1 MNRSPLLFALPA
13 TVALAVLA
21 GCVPQPESTP
31 TPEPDGPVSYA
42 AVDGTG
48 SACSDEQPC
57 ALPEAIARA
66 EGGTVLLGSGD
77 YGDLELGGAV
87 QAVARTAE
95 VAIES
100 APGAQVS
107 LGKLTL
113 DLAAT
118 TWRGVTFT
126 GGVYLDTAA
135 AGTVLDDVRVDGS
148 GVFVH
153 AADVTIRDSVI
164 ENGTSIDGIQI
175 AGAQNVTVEGSVVRG
190 FRQGA
195 DSDVHSDCVQ
205 IFDSS
210 EIVLRGNY
218 FGNCDNAAV
227 IFSPGGGDGISDVL
241 VEANQIQGC
250 VVDTEQCSG
259 GTAFDLRDV
268 TDISDVVVRNNT
280 MLDGSVMV
288 DPLDGL
294 VFDRNIVD
302 YVSNC
307 AMPMTNSIVASWNT
321 GNCDRPDALD
331 RDGNRQGEVRVRDRQ
346 SGDLALVDP
355 QDATIDPSG
364 AGAPA
369 AAGFDGE
376 PLPADQA
383 GAGG

>member
-1 MNRSPLLFALPA
+1 MKNRSTLLFALPA
-13 TVALAVLA
+13 TLALAILA
-21 GCVPQPESTP
+21 GCVPSHPEP
-31 TPEPDGPVSYA
+31 TPEPDGPVSHA
-42 AVDGTG
+42 AVDGGG
-48 SACSDEQPC
+48 SACTEEQPC
-57 ALPEAIARA
+57 ALPDAIARA
-66 EGGTVLLGSGD
+66 EGGTVLLAGGD
-77 YGDLELGGAV
+77 YGDLELGGSG
-87 QAVARTAE
+87 QAMARTAE
-95 VAIES
+95 VAVEP
-100 APGAQVS
+100 APGAEVT

-126 GGVYLDTAA
+126 GGVYLDEAA
-135 AGTVLDDVRVDGS
+135 SGTVLQDVHVDGS

-153 AADVTIRDSVI
+153 AAEVTISGAVI

-175 AGAQNVTVEGSVVRG
+175 AGAQDVTVEETIVRG
-190 FRQGA
+190 FGQGD

-210 EIVLRGNY
+210 GIVLRGNY
-218 FGNCDNAAV
+218 FGNCDNAGV
-227 IFSPGGGDGISDVL
+227 IFSPGGDEGISDVL

-250 VVDTEQCSG
+250 VEESERCSG

-294 VFDRNIVD
+294 VFDRNIID
-302 YVSNC
+302 YASNC

-355 QDATIDPSG
+355 QDAAIDPSG

-369 AAGFDGE
+369 SAGFDGE

>member
-1 MNRSPLLFALPA
+1 MKRSSLLFALPA
-13 TVALAVLA
+13 ALVLTALA
-21 GCVPQPESTP
+21 GCVPQPEP
-31 TPEPDGPVSYA
+31 TPRPDGPVSYA
-42 AVDGTG
+42 AVDGGG
-48 SACSDEQPC
+48 SSCSEAQPC
-57 ALPEAIARA
+57 ALRDAVARA
-66 EGGTVLLGSGD
+66 DGGTVLLTAGE
-77 YGDLELGGAV
+77 YGDLELVGGSA
-87 QAVARTAE
+87 QAMARTEAVAVE
-95 VAIES
+95 P
-100 APGAQVS
+100 APGADVS

-126 GGVYLDTAA
+126 GGVYLDEAA
-135 AGTVLDDVRVDGS
+135 SGTVLDDVHVDGS

-153 AADVTIRDSVI
+153 ATDVVISDSVI

-190 FRQGA
+190 FTQGA

-210 EIVLRGNY
+210 GVVLRGNY
-218 FGNCDNAAV
+218 FGNCDNAGV
-227 IFSPGGGDGISDVL
+227 IFSPGGEGGISDVL

-250 VVDTEQCSG
+250 VVDTDQCSG

-288 DPLDGL
+288 DPLEGL
-294 VFDRNIVD
+294 VFDRNIID
-302 YVSNC
+302 YASNC

-369 AAGFDGE
+369 SAGFDGE

>member
-1 MNRSPLLFALPA
+1 MNHAVLRFALPM
-13 TVALAVLA
+13 TLGLAVLA
-21 GCVPQPESTP
+21 GCATP
-31 TPEPDGPVSYA
+31 VEPRDDSAGVTRYA
-42 AVDGTG
+42 AADGSG
-48 SACSDEQPC
+48 STCSADEPC
-57 ALPEAIARA
+57 AVGDAIARA
-66 EGGTVLLGSGD
+66 DGGTVLLAAGD
-77 YGDLELGGAV
+77 YGDLELAGGSS
-87 QAVARTAE
+87 QAVVRTDQ
-95 VAIES
+95 VALE
-100 APGAQVS
+100 PLDGAAVVV
-107 LGKLTL
+107 GKLTL
-113 DLAAT
+113 DLPAT

-126 GGVYLDTAA
+126 GGIYLDTAA
-135 AGTVLDDVRVDGS
+135 GGTVLDDIHVDGS

-153 AADVTIRDSVI
+153 AADVTISDSVI

-175 AGAQNVTVEGSVVRG
+175 AGARNVTIENSTVRG
-190 FRQGA
+190 FGQGPG
-195 DSDVHSDCVQ
+195 SDVHSDCVQ

-210 EIVLRGNY
+210 EVVLRGNY
-218 FGNCDNAAV
+218 LGNCDNAGL

-241 VEANQIQGC
+241 VEANRIQGC
-250 VVDTEQCSG
+250 IVETERCSG

-268 TDISDVVVRNNT
+268 TTITDVVVRNNT

-294 VFDRNIVD
+294 VFDRNIVG
-302 YVSNC
+302 YASNC

-321 GNCDRPDALD
+321 GNCDRPDALG

-355 QDATIDPSG
+355 QDATIEPTG

-369 AAGFDGE
+369 PAGFDGE

>member
-1 MNRSPLLFALPA
+1 MKRLSLFCVVPA
-13 TVALAVLA
+13 TLVLAVLA
-21 GCVPQPESTP
+21 GCVPHPEP
-31 TPEPDGPVSYA
+31 TPEPDGPVSHA
-42 AVDGTG
+42 AVDGAG
-48 SACSDEQPC
+48 SACSEAQPC
-57 ALPEAIARA
+57 ALRDAIAHA
-66 EGGTVLLGSGD
+66 EGGTVLLAAGE
-77 YGDLELGGAV
+77 YGDLELVGGSA
-87 QAVARTAE
+87 QAMARTEAVAVE
-95 VAIES
+95 P
-100 APGAQVS
+100 APGADVS

-118 TWRGVTFT
+118 TWRGVTIT
-126 GGVYLDTAA
+126 GGVYLDEAA
-135 AGTVLDDVRVDGS
+135 SGTVLDDVHVDGS

-153 AADVTIRDSVI
+153 AADVVISDSVI
-164 ENGTSIDGIQI
+164 ENGTSIDGVQI
-175 AGAQNVTVEGSVVRG
+175 AGAQNVTIEGSVVRG
-190 FRQGA
+190 FLQGS

-210 EIVLRGNY
+210 QIVLRGNY
-218 FGNCDNAAV
+218 FGNCDNAGV
-227 IFSPGGGDGISDVL
+227 IFSPGGGEGISDVL

-268 TDISDVVVRNNT
+268 TDIRDVVVRNNT

-288 DPLDGL
+288 DSLEGL
-294 VFDRNIVD
+294 VFDRNIID
-302 YVSNC
+302 YASNC

-346 SGDLALVDP
+346 SGDLAPVDP
-355 QDATIDPSG
+355 QDATIDPTG

-369 AAGFDGE
+369 PAGFDGE

>member
-1 MNRSPLLFALPA
+1 MNRSLLLFALPA
-13 TVALAVLA
+13 TLALTVLA
-21 GCVPQPESTP
+21 GCVPQPEP

-42 AVDGTG
+42 AVDGGG
-48 SACSDEQPC
+48 SSCSEQQPC
-57 ALPEAIARA
+57 SLSDAITRA
-66 EGGTVLLGSGD
+66 EGGTVLLAAGE
-77 YGDLELGGAV
+77 YGDLELVGGSA
-87 QAVARTAE
+87 QAMARTAE
-95 VAIES
+95 VAIEP
-100 APGAQVS
+100 APGAQVA

-113 DLAAT
+113 DLAGT

-126 GGVYLDTAA
+126 GGVYLDEAA
-135 AGTVLDDVRVDGS
+135 SSTVLDDVHVDGS

-153 AADVTIRDSVI
+153 AAGVVISDSVI

-175 AGAQNVTVEGSVVRG
+175 AGAQNVIVEGTIVRG
-190 FRQGA
+190 FGQGA

-210 EIVLRGNY
+210 EVVLRGNY
-218 FGNCDNAAV
+218 FGNCDNAGV
-227 IFSPGGGDGISDVL
+227 IFSPGGDEGISEVL

-250 VVDTEQCSG
+250 VVDTERCSG

-268 TDISDVVVRNNT
+268 TRISDVVVRNNT

-294 VFDRNIVD
+294 VFDRNIVG
-302 YVSNC
+302 YASNC

-321 GNCDRPDALD
+321 GTCDRPDALD

-364 AGAPA
+364 AAAPA
-369 AAGFDGE
+369 EAGFDGE

>member
-1 MNRSPLLFALPA
+1 MKRSALLFALPA
-13 TVALAVLA
+13 TLVLAVLA
-21 GCVPQPESTP
+21 GCAPHPEP
-31 TPEPDGPVSYA
+31 TPELDGPVSHA
-42 AVDGTG
+42 AVDGGG
-48 SACSDEQPC
+48 SSCSEEQPC
-57 ALPEAIARA
+57 ALPDAIARA
-66 EGGTVLLGSGD
+66 DGGTVLLAAGE
-77 YGDLELGGAV
+77 YGDLELGGGSA
-87 QAVARTAE
+87 QALARTEAVAVEPAEGAE
-95 VAIES
+95 VA
-100 APGAQVS
+100 

-113 DLAAT
+113 DLAGT

-126 GGVYLDTAA
+126 GGVYLDEAA
-135 AGTVLDDVRVDGS
+135 AGTVLDDVHVDGS

-175 AGAQNVTVEGSVVRG
+175 AGAQNVTVEGTVVRG
-190 FRQGA
+190 FGQGA

-210 EIVLRGNY
+210 GVVLRGNY

-227 IFSPGGGDGISDVL
+227 IFSPGGDEGISDVL

-250 VVDTEQCSG
+250 VVDTERCSG

-268 TDISDVVVRNNT
+268 TSITDVVVRNNT

-288 DPLDGL
+288 DQLDGL
-294 VFDRNIVD
+294 VFDRNIIE
-302 YVSNC
+302 YASNC

-355 QDATIDPSG
+355 QDAAIDPSG
-364 AGAPA
+364 AGVPA
-369 AAGFDGE
+369 SAGFDGE

>member
-1 MNRSPLLFALPA
+1 MKRSALLLALPGS
-13 TVALAVLA
+13 VLLAVLA
-21 GCVPQPESTP
+21 GCIPQPEPRT
-31 TPEPDGPVSYA
+31 EADGPVSYA
-42 AVDGTG
+42 AVDGGG
-48 SACSDEQPC
+48 SSCTEAEPC
-57 ALPEAIARA
+57 APTDAITRA
-66 EGGTVLLGSGD
+66 EGGTVLLTAGD
-77 YGDLELGGAV
+77 YGDLELGGAA
-87 QAVARTAE
+87 QAVTRTDE
-95 VAIES
+95 VAIEP
-100 APGAQVS
+100 APGAEVT

-113 DLAAT
+113 ELAAT
-118 TWRGVTFT
+118 TWRGLTFT
-126 GGVYLDTAA
+126 GGVYLDEAA
-135 AGTVLDDVRVDGS
+135 TGTVLDAVRVDGS

-153 AADVTIRDSVI
+153 AADVVISSSVI

-175 AGAQNVTVEGSVVRG
+175 GGAQNVTVEGSIVRG
-190 FRQGA
+190 FTQGA
-195 DSDVHSDCVQ
+195 DSEVHSDCVQ

-210 EIVLRGNY
+210 GVVLRGNY
-218 FGNCDNAAV
+218 FGNCDNAGV
-227 IFSPGGGDGISDVL
+227 IFSPGGGEGISDVL

-288 DPLDGL
+288 DPIDGL
-294 VFDRNIVD
+294 VFDRNIIG
-302 YVSNC
+302 YASNC

-321 GNCDRPDALD
+321 GNCDRPDALG

-369 AAGFDGE
+369 SAGFDGE